1 MEKQNKAIEEFNKV
15 KIYEKLDY
23 KAKPENYTNKLS
35 WIVQQQIAATNGIQY
50 IDRIGKLSD
59 YPVYE
64 LPVKENINGLMLDI
78 GNGWGRWLLAG
89 ANKGYIPVGI
99 DIRLEFCETALHTL
113 HANEKNGYSAVAD
126 LKELPF
132 KANVFDLVW
141 SFSVI
146 QHTHKER
153 MVSCLKHIKR
163 ILKGDGFAMLEF
175 PNKNGIRNYF
185 GPSKKYV
192 SSAND
197 YNSWDVRYYSV
208 KEYKNIFLG
217 IFQSFQFNVHS
228 ALGIGV
234 LKEDMK
240 YVSFKNKIL
249 CGVSLVLT
257 GIFKIIKPLKKFADS
272 IYITVNKN
280 GHEKNTIALEQFL
293 KAHNTDPKNN
303 LNIVHLLQC
312 PITGENVSV
321 SEDEK
326 FIINSSGAIKYPIK
340 NNIPILIR
348 TEAIINN

>member
-1 MEKQNKAIEEFNKV
+1 MKDRNKTVEEFTKG

-23 KAKPENYTNKLS
+23 TAKPEGYTKKLS

-64 LPVKENINGLMLDI
+64 LPVNKTTNGLMLDI

-89 ANKGYIPVGI
+89 ANKGYVPVGI
-99 DIRLEFCETALHTL
+99 DIRLEFCQTALNTL
-113 HANEKNGYSAVAD
+113 HANEKNGYSVVAD

-132 KANVFDLVW
+132 KNNVFDLVW

-153 MVSCLKHIKR
+153 MISCLKHIKR
-163 ILKGDGFAMLEF
+163 ILNGDGFAMLEF

-185 GPSKKYV
+185 GPAKKYS

-208 KEYKNIFLG
+208 KEYKNIFLD
-217 IFQSFQFNVHS
+217 IFQNFQFKVHS

-234 LKEDMK
+234 LKEDLK

-249 CGVSLVLT
+249 CGASLLLT
-257 GIFKIIKPLKKFADS
+257 GVFKLISPLKKFADS
-272 IYITVNKN
+272 IYITVNKKSD
-280 GHEKNTIALEQFL
+280 EKNAIAVEQFL
-293 KAHNTDPKNN
+293 KAHNADPKNN
-303 LNIVHLLQC
+303 LNIVYLLQC
-312 PITGENVSV
+312 PITGENVSI

-326 FIINSSGAIKYPIK
+326 FIITSNSEIKYPVK

-348 TEAIINN
+348 SEAIINS